1 MGTRPH
7 ILAAERERRGFAPQ
21 DPEIDR
27 AIRELQQPSTGTSL
41 RVLAGDWGLLLI
53 AAVASWSMFRASGL
67 TVWSV
72 AVYVLAALV
81 IGSRQKGLE
90 NLMHEGTHLNLS
102 PDPVKNDRIAFW
114 LVGMWMTPGWT
125 PALERP
131 GHIGAHHENFGI
143 RGRDFEFFDY
153 QALGLGRLPSESLMA
168 GARLLAHTFL
178 RTTWWRIHGVV
189 HSFGR
194 RGWVLL
200 CSVAIVIGA
209 TGLLLPLVLYWFVPY
224 LFVYMPMRFLS
235 EVSEHMALG
244 HGSEFRTT
252 RNKLG
257 WFQKYVMHPHGD
269 GYHLVHHLY
278 PRIPHHNL
286 ARAHRLLLADPVYRL
301 EGNHCRGLFAS
312 LRPRTTLADLL
323 VSGRPSSS
331 S

>member
-7 ILAAERERRGFAPQ
+7 ILAAERARRGFAPE

-27 AIRELQQPSTGTSL
+27 EVRELQRPSTRTSL
-41 RVLAGDWGLLLI
+41 AVLGCDWGLILI
-53 AAVASWSMFRASGL
+53 AAAISWRAFAAGGL
-67 TVWSV
+67 TVWSL

-102 PDPVKNDRIAFW
+102 PSPAWNDRIAYW
-114 LVGMWMTPGWT
+114 AIGMWMTPGWT

-131 GHIGAHHENFGI
+131 GHIGAHHENFGV
-143 RGRDFEFFDY
+143 RDHDFEFFDY
-153 QALGLGRLPSESLMA
+153 QRLGLGRLPSESLIG
-168 GARLLAHTFL
+168 GARLLVHTFL
-178 RTTWWRIHGVV
+178 RTTWWRIHGVI

-194 RGWVLL
+194 RGWLL
-200 CSVAIVIGA
+200 LIVSAIGLGL
-209 TGLLLPLVLYWFVPY
+209 TGLLAPLLLYWFVPY

-244 HGSEFRTT
+244 HGSEFQTT
-252 RNKLG
+252 PNKLG
-257 WFQKYVMHPHGD
+257 WFQKYVMQPHGD

-286 ARAHRLLLADPVYRL
+286 ARAHRILLADPVYRSQ
-301 EGNHCRGLFAS
+301 GNHCQGLLAS
-312 LRPRTTLADLL
+312 LRLRTTLGDLL
-323 VSGRPSSS
+323 VSGRPSTSS
-331 S
+331 

>member
-1 MGTRPH
+1 MGTQPH
-7 ILAAERERRGFAPQ
+7 ILAAERARRGFASQ
-21 DPEIDR
+21 DPEIDG
-27 AIRELQQPSTGTSL
+27 AVRELQRPSTSTSL
-41 RVLAGDWGLLLI
+41 RVLACDWGLILI
-53 AAVASWSMFRASGL
+53 AAVASWRTFTAGGL

-72 AVYVLAALV
+72 AVYVLGAFL

-102 PDPVKNDRIAFW
+102 PSPVWNDRIALW
-114 LVGMWMTPGWT
+114 LVGKWMTPGWT

-131 GHIGAHHENFGI
+131 GHIAAHHENFGI
-143 RGRDFEFFDY
+143 RGRDFEFFGY
-153 QALGLGRLPSESLMA
+153 QALGLGRLPSESLIA
-168 GARLLAHTFL
+168 GAWLLVYTFL
-178 RTTWWRIHGVV
+178 KTTWWRIHGVV
-189 HSFGR
+189 HSFDR
-194 RGWVLL
+194 RGGLL
-200 CSVAIVIGA
+200 LFAAAIVLGL
-209 TGLLLPLVLYWFVPY
+209 TGLLLPILLYWFLPY

-278 PRIPHHNL
+278 PRIPHYKL

-301 EGNHCRGLFAS
+301 EGNHCDGLFAS
-312 LRPRTTLADLL
+312 LRRRTTLADLL
-323 VSGRPSSS
+323 VSGRPNSS
-331 S
+331 